1 MIQQPD
7 SELVK
12 VFVYGTLK
20 PGESNYQYYCGGKV
34 LAATKATVKGQLFAL
49 PVGYPAM
56 VLGEGVVQ
64 GYLLSF
70 NTPNI
75 LQHLDPLEGH
85 NPLRPPEENLYN
97 RKQLEVYSPQAE
109 PLGLAWAYF
118 MTLDQVEPLGGVLIP
133 SGWWTGV

>member
-7 SELVK
+7 LKLVK

-20 PGESNYQYYCGGKV
+20 PGESNYQHYCGAKV
-34 LAATKATVKGQLFAL
+34 VTATTATVKGQLFAL

-56 VLGEGVVQ
+56 VLDEGIVQ
-64 GYLLSF
+64 GYLLTF
-70 NTPNI
+70 NTPHI

-85 NPLRPPEENLYN
+85 DPQRPPENNFYN
-97 RKQLEVYSPQAE
+97 RKQLEVYTPQGE

-118 MTLDQVEPLGGVLIP
+118 MTLDQVEQIGGVLIP
-133 SGWWTGV
+133 DGCWTGF

>member
-1 MIQQPD
+1 MVKQLN
-7 SELVK
+7 SELVQ

-20 PGESNYQYYCGGKV
+20 PGESNYEHYCGGRV
-34 LAATKATVKGQLFAL
+34 LAATRATVKGQLFAL

-64 GYLLSF
+64 GYLLTF

-75 LQHLDPLEGH
+75 LQYLDPPEGH
-85 NPLRPPEENLYN
+85 NPQRPPEKNFYN
-97 RKQLEVYSPQAE
+97 RKQLEVYSPEAE

-118 MTLDQVEPLGGVLIP
+118 MPLDQVEQLGGVVIP
-133 SGWWTGV
+133 SGWWTGQ

>member
-1 MIQQPD
+1 MVQQPN
-7 SELVK
+7 SELVE

-20 PGESNYQYYCGGKV
+20 PGESNYQHYCGGKV
-34 LAATKATVKGQLFAL
+34 VAAIRATVKGQLFAL

-64 GYLLSF
+64 GYLLTF

-75 LQHLDPLEGH
+75 LQYLDPLEGH
-85 NPLRPPEENLYN
+85 NPQRPPEKNFYN
-97 RKQLEVYSPQAE
+97 RKQLEVFTPEAE

-118 MTLDQVEPLGGVLIP
+118 MTLEQVEQLGGVVIP
-133 SGWWTGV
+133 SGWWTGQ

>member
-1 MIQQPD
+1 MIQQLD

-34 LAATKATVKGQLFAL
+34 VAATRATVKGQLFAL
-49 PVGYPAM
+49 PLGYPAM
-56 VLGEGVVQ
+56 VLGKGVVQ
-64 GYLLSF
+64 GYLLTF

-75 LQHLDPLEGH
+75 LQHLDLLEGY
-85 NPLRPPEENLYN
+85 NPQRPPEENFYD
-97 RKQLEVYSPQAE
+97 RKQLEVYSPEAE

-118 MTLDQVEPLGGVLIP
+118 MTLEQVEQIGGVLIP
-133 SGWWTGV
+133 SGWWTGH

>member
-1 MIQQPD
+1 MVKQLN
-7 SELVK
+7 SELVP

-20 PGESNYQYYCGGKV
+20 PGESNYEHYCGSRV
-34 LAATKATVKGQLFAL
+34 LAATRATVKGQLFAL

-64 GYLLSF
+64 GYLLTF

-75 LQHLDPLEGH
+75 LQYLDPLEGH
-85 NPLRPPEENLYN
+85 NPQRPPEKNFYN
-97 RKQLEVYSPQAE
+97 RKQLEVYSLEAE

-118 MTLDQVEPLGGVLIP
+118 MTLDQVKQLDGVIIP
-133 SGWWTGV
+133 SGWWTGQ

>member
-1 MIQQPD
+1 MVQQLN

-20 PGESNYQYYCGGKV
+20 PGEANYQRYCADKV
-34 LAATKATVKGQLFAL
+34 VAATRSSVKGQLFAL

-64 GYLLSF
+64 GYLLTF

-75 LQHLDPLEGH
+75 LQYLDPLEGY
-85 NPLRPPEENLYN
+85 NPQCPPEKNFYK
-97 RKQLEVYSPQAE
+97 RKQLEVFTPEAE

-118 MTLDQVEPLGGVLIP
+118 MTLEQVEQIGGVLIP
-133 SGWWTGV
+133 SGWWTGL